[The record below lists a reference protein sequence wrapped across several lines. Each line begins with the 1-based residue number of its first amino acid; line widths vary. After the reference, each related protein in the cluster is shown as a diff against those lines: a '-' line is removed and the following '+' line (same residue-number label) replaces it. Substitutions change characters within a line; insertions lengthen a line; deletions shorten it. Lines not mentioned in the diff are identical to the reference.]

1 MSEPRTVLV
10 SSDVHIDT
18 AQIPAHV
25 AMNLAQ
31 VVLMDIQT
39 AYANP
44 IIQADY
50 QRWKAA
56 RAAARGKEVNAT

>member
-10 SSDVHIDT
+10 SNDVHIDT

-31 VVLMDIQT
+31 VVLMDIQR

-44 IIQADY
+44 VIYADFL
-50 QRWKAA
+50 RWKREREALH
-56 RAAARGKEVNAT
+56 EQTD